1 MKKKALSSLIVSVLF
16 VALTIG
22 NILIFSSCLS
32 TVKEYAD
39 EKMLEIFQT
48 IRINRYQKMF
58 NDEKIAKE
66 QTELLISAISNN
78 NKEAFKSLFS
88 QKALTDCDNA
98 DEQIDKLFERFGGKI
113 ISWDYYGL
121 AGEGNI
127 EYGTIKQYK
136 ISSQAFFEC
145 NEGIF
150 RVHMFIYPID
160 VENPENIGIYNICL
174 VEKEVDFDML
184 KGYRE
189 TIKDDEMEKH
199 PIIWVLDI
207 AELGERTSNET
218 TWYSD
223 KYIYPFE

>member
-1 MKKKALSSLIVSVLF
+1 M
-16 VALTIG
+16 
-22 NILIFSSCLS
+22 
-32 TVKEYAD
+32 
-39 EKMLEIFQT
+39 
-48 IRINRYQKMF
+48 
-58 NDEKIAKE
+58 
-66 QTELLISAISNN
+66 
-78 NKEAFKSLFS
+78 
-88 QKALTDCDNA
+88 
-98 DEQIDKLFERFGGKI
+98 
-113 ISWDYYGL
+113 

-184 KGYRE
+184 KGCRE
-189 TIKDDEMEKH
+189 TIKDDEMERH
-199 PIIWVLDI
+199 PIIWILDI
-207 AELGERTSNET
+207 AALGERTSNET

-223 KYIYPFE
+223 KYIYIHLNNFNFRYNLKNRLHKPQAAFVLPYPPHFSQTAISSSSPAEAVFGKTISSSAHSTG

>member
-98 DEQIDKLFERFGGKI
+98 DEQIDKLLERFGGKI

>member
-22 NILIFSSCLS
+22 NMLMFSSCPS

-98 DEQIDKLFERFGGKI
+98 DEQIDKLLERFGGKI

>member
-189 TIKDDEMEKH
+189 TIKDDEMERH

>member
-1 MKKKALSSLIVSVLF
+1 MKKKHTALIITIASISFTLLITLNLF
-16 VALTIG
+16 M
-22 NILIFSSCLS
+22 FSSCLS

-39 EKMLEIFQT
+39 EKILEIFQT
-48 IRINRYQKMF
+48 IRINRHQKMF

-66 QTELLISAISNN
+66 QTELLITAISNN
-78 NKEAFKSLFS
+78 NKEALKSLFS

-98 DEQIDKLFERFGGKI
+98 DEQIDKLLERFGGKI
-113 ISWDYYGL
+113 ISWDYYGM

-184 KGYRE
+184 KGCRE
-189 TIKDDEMEKH
+189 TIKDDEMERH
-199 PIIWVLDI
+199 PIIWILDI
-207 AELGERTSNET
+207 DALGERTSN
-218 TWYSD
+218 
-223 KYIYPFE
+223 

>member
-48 IRINRYQKMF
+48 IRINRYQKTF

>member
-66 QTELLISAISNN
+66 QTDLLISAISNN

-98 DEQIDKLFERFGGKI
+98 DEQIDKLLERFGGKI